1 MHTATHRAT
10 PTAPHTA
17 PNMPFPPTAT
27 PVLPDFTSQAY
38 RQAYSRINGMVIV
51 GEGLADR
58 HFRRLADLLP
68 HDREELLRL
77 GAMEARHAK
86 DFVGCGRNLGVRPDS
101 GLARRLLAP
110 LHEQFMEAERNGQ
123 LVSCITI
130 QCLIIEAFAVAAYRC
145 YLPVADAYARPIT
158 ASVMQDESEHLNYG
172 EQWLRPRLAEVR
184 AELEACCHRA
194 VPVALGMLE
203 TLAADL
209 RAIGMDP
216 AELVAEF
223 MAAFQEAL
231 EACGYAA
238 AEARRLIAGLAGRA
252 LA

>member
-1 MHTATHRAT
+1 MALEMTVETTVPATTVPGRDPLEA
-10 PTAPHTA
+10 APA
-17 PNMPFPPTAT
+17 
-27 PVLPDFTSQAY
+27 LPDFASPAY
-38 RQAYSRINGMVIV
+38 REAYSRINGMVIV

-58 HFRRLADLLP
+58 HFRRLAALLP
-68 HDREELLRL
+68 NDRDELLRL

-123 LVSCITI
+123 LVSCIAI

-158 ASVMQDESEHLNYG
+158 ASVMEDESEHLNYG
-172 EQWLRPRLAEVR
+172 EQWLRPRLEEVR

-203 TLAADL
+203 TLGADL

-231 EACGYAA
+231 EACGYTAG
-238 AEARRLIAGLAGRA
+238 EARRLMARLAGQA